1 MRNERTK
8 EVKALILASV
18 AASSASASRRDF
30 QNLDFYAH
38 DVQTKCKAN
47 ARDSIT
53 FWDNR
58 KIPSLVILSNA
69 VTAKISLDALEG

>member
-18 AASSASASRRDF
+18 AASSASASHRDF

-38 DVQTKCKAN
+38 DVQTAN
-47 ARDSIT
+47 ARDNII
-53 FWDNR
+53 FLGNR
-58 KIPSLVILSNA
+58 RNTAELFISNA
-69 VTAKISLDALEG
+69 VKAKNH